1 MPEMKLQY
9 LILGALLLAAASGD
23 DWERVDAPLAP
34 FSVKDL
40 EGRVLDSATLRGKV
54 VVVDFWA
61 TWCAPCVRELP
72 ELVAYY
78 EKVKG
83 RPDVVFLSFSVTEDA
98 ETVTKFVK
106 QRKVPYPVYLAD
118 DLLGPY
124 EVSIFPTKLVLD
136 MRGPGQV
143 RFRKSGY
150 TSTDELEARVAELL
164 TAAKPAD

>member
-1 MPEMKLQY
+1 MAVVA
-9 LILGALLLAAASGD
+9 GALVALGCGAASPPISEPPIPFD
-23 DWERVDAPLAP
+23 LERLEGGRVSLA
-34 FSVKDL
+34 DL
-40 EGRVLDSATLRGKV
+40 EGKLVL
-54 VVVDFWA
+54 VDFWA

-78 EKVKG
+78 EKVKD

-118 DLLGPY
+118 ELLGAY
-124 EVSIFPTKLVLD
+124 EVSTFPTKLVLD

-143 RFRKSGY
+143 RFRKSGH
-150 TSTDELEARVAELL
+150 TGTDELEARVAELL